1 MMKNQA
7 RRYRFKFLLSRVRD
21 EQTAREKWLEDF
33 PEVSAVGGEMA
44 TAAKI
49 VNRAGKQVPGPAG
62 ISVEM
67 SVERLAVSIDGDQ
80 NPISLKGTLK
90 NKLLIGQKQSM
101 IIAITERFAFPVG
114 LGTGSDPLG

>member
-21 EQTAREKWLEDF
+21 EQAAREKRLEDF

-44 TAAKI
+44 AAAKI

-80 NPISLKGTLK
+80 NPISLKRTLK